1 MSIGSAPSRRER
13 ARRANRYRQT
23 LIPAELAMRG
33 ERAEV
38 ILKEPHY
45 VPPGQSLVLY
55 RGDRCLGGG
64 VIEDATLV

>member
-1 MSIGSAPSRRER
+1 MSIGSAPVEEGACE
-13 ARRANRYRQT
+13 ARYRYRQT